1 MTSLPPL
8 GHSIPIVVVVDRSKF
23 NCPTWAAMTLFLPYY
38 MQRFPEGALER
49 APLKFETF
57 PFPRLTG
64 FITHYAAD
72 PRVVKIDR

>member
-1 MTSLPPL
+1 M
-8 GHSIPIVVVVDRSKF
+8 
-23 NCPTWAAMTLFLPYY
+23 ALFLPYY

-49 APLKFETF
+49 VPFKFETF
-57 PFPRLTG
+57 TFSQLTG